1 MNLLSIDPSIRSVG
15 VAFFET
21 KLGFPGAL
29 RWSGRVLVEST
40 GEPVMR
46 CVQMAAKIVQT
57 IRGERLEPD
66 ALIFEWPQIYTAA
79 KSKGDPNDLIYM
91 AGVGTALA
99 VALSGKLSAV
109 HSPQPGDWTRIPKAC
124 PKCHRSP
131 GPKSC
136 PMCRGSA
143 WRTPR
148 GALIAESL
156 TDGERFK
163 VNDQH
168 DEIDSVGLGLWKLG
182 RLATRRVF
190 PGAV

>member
-1 MNLLSIDPSIRSVG
+1 MRLLSIDPSIRSVG
-15 VAFFET
+15 VAFFDA
-21 KLGFPGAL
+21 KPGFPGSL
-29 RWSGRVLVEST
+29 QWSGRVLTESV
-40 GEPVMR
+40 GEPVERCMR
-46 CVQMAAKIVQT
+46 MAANIMRT
-57 IRGERLEPD
+57 IREARLEPD

-99 VALSGKLSAV
+99 VGLSSKLEAV
-109 HSPQPGDWTRIPKAC
+109 YSPQPGDWIRIPKAC

-131 GPKSC
+131 GPKAC
-136 PMCRGSA
+136 KMCRGSA

-148 GALIAESL
+148 GAIIAESL
-156 TDGERFK
+156 TDAERYK

-182 RLATRRVF
+182 RLVIRRVF